1 MQHRQQLLCLFLF
14 LLCLCRQDHTYKQQL
29 VTMLQYAILQ
39 VPVFLT
45 ELLVVINIESNSR
58 HSWTAIFTPLYI
70 LSFLSIAA
78 CILSCCI
85 KVFTVEV
92 EMKLNIIY
100 VFVLNFYSTCFCFC
114 SLKCWPLLTYCSCF
128 SLEFNLMVLSIGH
141 GR

>member
-92 EMKLNIIY
+92 EMKLNIIPYSRVIKRISHISAYSLISAY
-100 VFVLNFYSTCFCFC
+100 VFAATNIHC
-114 SLKCWPLLTYCSCF
+114 
-128 SLEFNLMVLSIGH
+128 
-141 GR
+141 